1 MKRLFEA
8 NASST
13 PPSFPPGLEE
23 GYPKDGESGTI
34 PGAWWHYMVTEE
46 IVRAIIAG
54 GLTPAGNNVGQLGQV
69 IQTFKS
75 LLDGHDSLIA
85 ALQAN
90 TLPYGTIIPWA
101 GTVAPNGF
109 IKAAGQ
115 VLPRS
120 GVGSYPKLTDAV
132 LTGGKLSA
140 VVDSAW
146 TSGRKGCFSLGNGVS
161 TIRVPDLRAEFL
173 RGLDDSAGID
183 ASRVV
188 GSPQADSSAYHQH
201 YTVGFGGGRVDLNG
215 TNYLRSGVAVAEGG
229 LPNNNANFEY
239 VLQGTAAVPAGG
251 LTSSSGQSNET
262 RPRNVALLFCIKAY
276 D

>member
-132 LTGGKLSA
+132 LTGGKLTA

-173 RGLDDSAGID
+173 RGWDDALGVD
-183 ASRVV
+183 TGRTV
-188 GSPQADSSAYHQH
+188 GSFQAQMTAYHKH
-201 YTVGFGGGRVDLNG
+201 VDPYSENGGGPFGN
-215 TNYLRSGVAVAEGG
+215 SGVGG
-229 LPNNNANFEY
+229 QWGSHSTDGDNIWNFTNDGSD
-239 VLQGTAAVPAGG
+239 VNLAA
-251 LTSSSGQSNET
+251 LTNPTGVIGPET